1 LAARLDPITV
11 EVIGFALSS
20 IVDEMGSALI
30 RSAYS
35 TNIKERRDCSTV
47 LFDAHGHTLA
57 QATHIPIHV
66 GSLIGM
72 IAEIVKRYPVE
83 TLDPGD
89 VFIANDPFTGGSTHL
104 NDLVVVSPVC
114 VDDRVVAFVAN
125 VAHHADFID
134 RTHEHIFQEGL
145 RIPPIKIFDAGRL
158 RDDLLELLLH
168 NFQVPE
174 ERRGDLRA
182 QFACNRLG
190 IRRFQELCQRYGVG
204 TVAKA
209 GDALLDYAERQT
221 RAGISA
227 IPDGAYYF
235 EDVLDNEYLGNDTL
249 TLRATVT
256 VRGDEIELD
265 FRGNPPQVTAD
276 LNMVRTALLATC
288 YYVIKSVVDPN
299 ILPNAGLYR
308 PITVLA
314 DLGTIVSCT
323 EPAAV
328 FSRTHTGQRIV
339 DVILGALAQA
349 VPEQVTA
356 ACMGSNAWIGFSG
369 VDQREGR
376 FYTYPET
383 MGGGFGARARKD
395 GMDGVQCHLTNTSNL
410 PIESLEQEYPLLV
423 ERYELVPDSGGPGR
437 CRGGLGIRRDIRLLH
452 GTAVLEGSTSRRRTD
467 PWGLRGGLAGR
478 RAAVTVNGTAAL
490 SDPPG
495 RAIVGAGDV
504 VSIVTAGGGGYGD
517 PREREPA
524 LVEADLIDGKI
535 TEQQARESYARDE
548 GRSATPSQSRE
559 DQATSETLH

>member
-1 LAARLDPITV
+1 MTPTLDPITV
-11 EVIGFALSS
+11 EVIGYALLSV
-20 IVDEMGSALI
+20 VDEMGSALI

-47 LFDAHGHTLA
+47 LFDAHGQTLV
-57 QATHIPIHV
+57 QATHIPIHL
-66 GSLIGM
+66 GSLIEM
-72 IAEIVKRYPVE
+72 IPEIVKRYPLE
-83 TLDPGD
+83 TLAPGD

-104 NDLVVVSPVC
+104 NDLVLVSPVC

-134 RTHEHIFQEGL
+134 RGHEHIFQEGL
-145 RIPPIKIFDAGRL
+145 RIPPLKIFDAGRL
-158 RDDLLELLLH
+158 RDDVLELLLL
-168 NFQVPE
+168 NFQVPH

-190 IRRFQELCQRYGVG
+190 VRRFEELSGRYGGG
-204 TVAKA
+204 TVATA

-221 RAGISA
+221 RAGINA
-227 IPDGAYYF
+227 IPDGSYRF
-235 EDVLDNEYLGNDTL
+235 EDVLDNEYLGDNSL
-249 TLRATVT
+249 TLRTTVT
-256 VRGDEIELD
+256 VRGDEVELD

-288 YYVIKSVVDPN
+288 YYVIKSVVDPT

-314 DLGTIVSCT
+314 DLGTVVNCT

-349 VPEQVTA
+349 VPEKVIA

-369 VDQREGR
+369 VDPREDT

-383 MGGGFGARARKD
+383 MGGGFGARVGKD

-437 CRGGLGIRRDIRLLH
+437 WRGGLGIRRDIRLLH
-452 GTAVLEGSTSRRRTD
+452 GTAVLEGSTSRRTTD
-467 PWGLRGGLAGR
+467 PWGLQGGSAGS
-478 RAAVTVNGTAAL
+478 RATVTVNGNAAL
-490 SDPPG
+490 VDPPG
-495 RAIVGAGDV
+495 RAIVAAGDV
-504 VSIVTAGGGGYGD
+504 ASIVTAGGGGYGN
-517 PREREPA
+517 PHERDRA
-524 LVEADLIDGKI
+524 LVEADLVDGKI
-535 TEQQARESYARDE
+535 TEQQAHRAYALDE
-548 GRSATPSQSRE
+548 PKLASTAG
-559 DQATSETLH
+559 